1 MFGSDH
7 SRFRGSIRRRR
18 RGSGVAGSAGR
29 RRRGQIGSRKVL
41 ETSLSRSVSAI
52 ETSER
57 RRDTEDSGGGGVAIG
72 IGSGCQGLVLAIVKE
87 RVGTLSRGGDV
98 WKNKWISAWR
108 GSAPDQLTC
117 SGAVCTEEDTW
128 TNLQRR
134 ACPSLGK
141 MRGKLTLLIQH
152 RCSREKKDPQ
162 LCLGSRAGCDR
173 GRPRKH

>member
-18 RGSGVAGSAGR
+18 RGSGVAGSSGR

-57 RRDTEDSGGGGVAIG
+57 RRDAEDSGGGG
-72 IGSGCQGLVLAIVKE
+72 SDWNRQRCQGLVLAIVKE
-87 RVGTLSRGGDV
+87 RVGPLSRGGDV

-117 SGAVCTEEDTW
+117 SGAVCTEKDTW